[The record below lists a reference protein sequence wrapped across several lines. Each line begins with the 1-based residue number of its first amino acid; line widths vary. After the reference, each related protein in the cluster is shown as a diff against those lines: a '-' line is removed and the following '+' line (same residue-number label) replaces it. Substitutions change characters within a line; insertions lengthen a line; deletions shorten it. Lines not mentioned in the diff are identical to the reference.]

1 MTTRTK
7 TSSKPAA
14 APAPAARPAATQQDQ
29 TPAPAVTKYTR
40 KMAEDA
46 KVEGVSKGNALTFA
60 KLTLDGKPVFK
71 QSEGTFKAGAQPK
84 MRETSYKAAMYG
96 ALKGQPFAEG
106 VAASVVACA
115 TQSGAVPPRYADSYR
130 LTATWLADKGAHPGK
145 THLVNTARH
154 IAGYINGWMLKSGKG
169 GMTLS

>member
-1 MTTRTK
+1 MTTK
-7 TSSKPAA
+7 TNRSSKPAA
-14 APAPAARPAATQQDQ
+14 APAA
-29 TPAPAVTKYTR
+29 PAPAAQLPQPTQPVVTKYTR

-46 KVEGVSKGNALTFA
+46 KVEGVSKGHAETFA
-60 KLTLDGKPVFK
+60 KLTLDGKPIFK

-96 ALKGQPFAEG
+96 ALKGQPFADG

-115 TQSGAVPPRYADSYR
+115 AQSGAVPPRYADSYR

>member
-1 MTTRTK
+1 MTTK
-7 TSSKPAA
+7 TNRSSKPAQST
-14 APAPAARPAATQQDQ
+14 APAPAAQPQVET

-40 KMAEDA
+40 KMAETA
-46 KVEGVSKGNALTFA
+46 NVEGATKGNAATFA

-71 QSEGTFKAGAQPK
+71 QSEGTFKAGVQPK
-84 MRETSYKAAMYG
+84 IRETSYKAAMYG
-96 ALKGQPFAEG
+96 ALKGQPFADG

-115 TQSGAVPPRYADSYR
+115 AQSGAVPVRYAESYR
-130 LTATWLADKGAHPGK
+130 LTAAWLEGKGRHPGN